1 MERYLE
7 FATAESFAA
16 FRFSPWRP
24 SSWEN
29 MLSGQLFIAVTMFL
43 FTVRWQGPRSF
54 DTTQAWKQTSGDP
67 SGRTVHYC
75 GVTLL
80 YIQMK
85 FSELLRT

>member
-1 MERYLE
+1 
-7 FATAESFAA
+7 
-16 FRFSPWRP
+16 
-24 SSWEN
+24 

-80 YIQMK
+80 YSFTIA
-85 FSELLRT
+85 LLYVVWGVVSHSG